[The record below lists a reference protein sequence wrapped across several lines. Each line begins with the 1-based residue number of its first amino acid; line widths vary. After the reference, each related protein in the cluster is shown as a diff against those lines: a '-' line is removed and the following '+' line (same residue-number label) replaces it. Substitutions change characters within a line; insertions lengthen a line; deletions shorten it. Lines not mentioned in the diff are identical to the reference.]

1 MMSVYTHVPRS
12 HQVAEFCGTRV
23 VESVPTTPFAALFP
37 PMAKARLTSQ
47 VAVEVAHAEAVVL
60 NGVKNEGGRAVRYWP
75 GVAPSKRGGLTN
87 CGSACKKPE
96 LGKAQKSVPVPLP
109 GGVEVA
115 SKKHGPPKDRFVKN
129 FAPVLA
135 LRSS

>member
-1 MMSVYTHVPRS
+1 MSVYTHVPRS

-75 GVAPSKRGGLTN
+75 GYLCRS
-87 CGSACKKPE
+87 PE
-96 LGKAQKSVPVPLP
+96 ELRLRQKSTALP
-109 GGVEVA
+109 RIG
-115 SKKHGPPKDRFVKN
+115 S
-129 FAPVLA
+129 
-135 LRSS
+135 